1 VADPR
6 RSDVRGGRSDPKRS
20 SLWHDRADAALRT
33 LPTRIAGTDVTGY
46 DIAQLNVGRIVAPID
61 DARLADF
68 VGLLDEINTLAERS
82 PGFVWRLQG
91 ENGNNTSLKVS
102 ADPLFIVNLSVWESV
117 EQLHAFT
124 YASGHKSVFARR
136 FDWFG
141 RREGP
146 NHVMWWLPKGTIP
159 DVTDALRRLE
169 RLAELG
175 PTRTAFTFKDR
186 FPPPAAVDAAAATT

>member
-1 VADPR
+1 MDGEVAVDCG
-6 RSDVRGGRSDPKRS
+6 SMS
-20 SLWHDRADAALRT
+20 
-33 LPTRIAGTDVTGY
+33 GY
-46 DIAQLNVGRIVAPID
+46 DIAQLNVGRTVAPID
-61 DARLADF
+61 DVRLADF
-68 VGLLDEINTLAERS
+68 VGWLDEVNALAEQS

-91 ENGNNTSLKVS
+91 ENGNNTSLQAT
-102 ADPLFIVNLSVWESV
+102 ADPRFIVNLSVWESV

-136 FDWFG
+136 FDWFE

-169 RLAELG
+169 PLAELG
-175 PTRTAFTFKDR
+175 PTPAAFTFQQR
-186 FPPPAAVDAAAATT
+186 FPPPEAVDAATALTHHGP

>member
-1 VADPR
+1 MDGEVAVD
-6 RSDVRGGRSDPKRS
+6 GGSMS
-20 SLWHDRADAALRT
+20 
-33 LPTRIAGTDVTGY
+33 GY
-46 DIAQLNVGRIVAPID
+46 GIAQLNVGRSVAPID

-68 VGLLDEINTLAERS
+68 VGWLDEINALAEQS

-91 ENGNNTSLKVS
+91 ENGNNTSLQVS

-117 EQLHAFT
+117 EQLQSFT

-136 FDWFG
+136 FDWFE

-146 NHVMWWLPKGTIP
+146 NHVMWWLPKDAIP

-175 PTRTAFTFKDR
+175 PTPDAFTFKER
-186 FPPPAAVDAAAATT
+186 FPPPEAEAALASVRRDPGTRAPAG

>member
-1 VADPR
+1 MA
-6 RSDVRGGRSDPKRS
+6 RSRG
-20 SLWHDRADAALRT
+20 ATLRT
-33 LPTRIAGTDVTGY
+33 VPSLVAAIDVTGY
-46 DIAQLNVGRIVAPID
+46 DIAQLNVGRAVAPID
-61 DARLADF
+61 HARLADF
-68 VGLLDEINTLAERS
+68 VGLLDEINALAERT

-124 YASGHKSVFARR
+124 YASAHKSVFARR
-136 FDWFG
+136 FDWFE

-159 DVTDALRRLE
+159 DVTDALRHLE
-169 RLAELG
+169 RLAEFG
-175 PTRTAFTFKDR
+175 PTPTAFTFKDR
-186 FPPPAAVDAAAATT
+186 FPPPEAVDTATATTRLTPESW